1 MADRMRFSPQQVAD
15 AGNPR
20 PTDSALRL
28 ELGDQLLGRE
38 LREAITHN
46 NQLGLETC
54 G

>member
-1 MADRMRFSPQQVAD
+1 MTDRMRFSPQQVAD
-15 AGNPR
+15 NPR
-20 PTDSALRL
+20 PPDSALRL

-38 LREAITHN
+38 LRQAITHN